1 MTLYDKTINRL
12 KESTIAKVVG
22 FDVVDDTVKPEDVS
36 FLQASGEFEYDDYLV
51 GYFLS
56 QYAKRA
62 VNSINPV
69 IIFQKISKNKML
81 VYKSF

>member
-22 FDVVDDTVKPEDVS
+22 FDVVDGAVMPEDVS
-36 FLQASGEFEYDDYLV
+36 FLQASGEFDYDDYLV

-56 QYAKRA
+56 QYGKRA
-62 VNSINPV
+62 VNTERPA
-69 IIFQKISKNKML
+69 IIFTKTSSNKL
-81 VYKSF
+81 VVYKSF